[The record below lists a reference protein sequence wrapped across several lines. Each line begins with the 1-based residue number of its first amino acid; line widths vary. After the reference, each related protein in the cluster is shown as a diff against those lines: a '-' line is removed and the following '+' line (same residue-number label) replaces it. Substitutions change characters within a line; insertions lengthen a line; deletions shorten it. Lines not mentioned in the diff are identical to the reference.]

1 MQRMWENFHKLEKKS
16 NHKPISFVA
25 NYGTDKN
32 SV

>member
-1 MQRMWENFHKLEKKS
+1 MQRMWENFHKLKKS

-25 NYGTDKN
+25 NYGIDKN